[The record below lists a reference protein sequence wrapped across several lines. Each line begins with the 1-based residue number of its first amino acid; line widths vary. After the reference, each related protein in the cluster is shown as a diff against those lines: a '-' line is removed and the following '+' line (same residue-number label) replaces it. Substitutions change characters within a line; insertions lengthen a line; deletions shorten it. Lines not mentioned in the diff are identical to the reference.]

1 MFRSSLFC
9 FADSMKMYMFT
20 EIINYIFLIGGA
32 TLQHYQVPTEV
43 QLPPSFVYL
52 VTNQSLIQIGWN
64 KEGFERELR
73 FNFSLYSI
81 YLHLKNVCV
90 CFRLQGTTVS
100 SIQTEEE
107 VPAVQG
113 TKEK

>member
-43 QLPPSFVYL
+43 QLPS
-52 VTNQSLIQIGWN
+52 N
-64 KEGFERELR
+64 KPKFDPD
-73 FNFSLYSI
+73 
-81 YLHLKNVCV
+81 
-90 CFRLQGTTVS
+90 RLEQRG
-100 SIQTEEE
+100 I
-107 VPAVQG
+107 
-113 TKEK
+113 